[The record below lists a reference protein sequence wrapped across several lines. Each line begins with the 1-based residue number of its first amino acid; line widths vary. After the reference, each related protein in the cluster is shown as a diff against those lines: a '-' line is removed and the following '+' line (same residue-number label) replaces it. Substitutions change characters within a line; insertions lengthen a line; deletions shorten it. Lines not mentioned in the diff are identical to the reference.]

1 MKKVIVIG
9 CAGAGK
15 TTFSEKLRDATGLP
29 LFYLD
34 AIWHRPDKTH
44 IPRDEFD
51 VILGDI
57 LAKGEWII
65 DGNYSR
71 TVERRMAACD
81 TVFLLDFPTEVC
93 LDGATARIGKKRVD
107 MPWIDTELDPFI
119 KSEIESFG
127 TKNLPVIYELI
138 EKYSEGREM
147 IIFKSRAEADEF
159 ILNISEKA

>member
-1 MKKVIVIG
+1 MKRIIVIG

-51 VILGDI
+51 ERLGEI
-57 LAKGEWII
+57 LAKEEWII

-107 MPWIDTELDPFI
+107 MPWIDTELDPVI

-138 EKYSEGREM
+138 EKYGEGREM
-147 IIFKSRAEADEF
+147 IIFKSRADADEF
-159 ILNISEKA
+159 ILNISKKA

>member
-51 VILGDI
+51 VILGYI
-57 LAKGEWII
+57 LAKSEWII

-147 IIFKSRAEADEF
+147 IIFKSRAEANEF